1 MAEGN
6 TTGGGGDAEDQL
18 LNWFD
23 IVTKKLMMEIS
34 SLIKCAMKV
43 LFPPSRGHGNQRSQG
58 KFLLPTSLMT
68 YRQPI
73 DACNLPPYVSLL
85 HEQRFMDHRGEQT

>member
-6 TTGGGGDAEDQL
+6 TTVGGGDAEDQL

-23 IVTKKLMMEIS
+23 IVTKKLMQEIS

-43 LFPPSRGHGNQRSQG
+43 LFPPSRGHGNQRS
-58 KFLLPTSLMT
+58 
-68 YRQPI
+68 
-73 DACNLPPYVSLL
+73 
-85 HEQRFMDHRGEQT
+85 